1 MVANLGNDSAL
12 PGGKNSGAIK
22 KILANPL
29 QYAVIAL
36 GRILPD
42 SVSADAFYLK
52 VLYRVNM
59 HKKLKLD
66 NPATFN
72 EKLQWLKLYD
82 RRPEYTTMVDKYEAK
97 KYAAERIG
105 DQYIIPT
112 LGVWDRFDD
121 IDFEQLPDQF
131 VLKTTHDSGGV
142 VICNNRASFDTLK
155 ARYTIEHS
163 LKRRYFLNTREWPYK
178 DVKPRII
185 AEQYLVDESGY
196 ELKDYKLM
204 CFDGEVRCSFVCSN
218 RYSKT
223 GLCVNF
229 YDRNWEPM
237 PFERKYPKNIK
248 ETPKPQCY
256 DAMLAAAEKLS
267 EGTRFLRVDFY
278 ECNGKM
284 YFGELTFYP
293 GSGMEEFR
301 PEEWDYKLGEELRL

>member
-1 MVANLGNDSAL
+1 MKMERSFFCRIVEKLNRENLLNCMSD
-12 PGGKNSGAIK
+12 KM
-22 KILANPL
+22 
-29 QYAVIAL
+29 
-36 GRILPD
+36 
-42 SVSADAFYLK
+42 YLK
-52 VLYRVNM
+52 LMFYAKFGRRLN
-59 HKKLKLD
+59 LQD
-66 NPATFN
+66 PQTFN

-97 KYAAERIG
+97 KYVAERIG
-105 DQYIIPT
+105 KQYIIPT

-131 VLKTTHDSGGV
+131 VLKTTHDSGS
-142 VICNNRASFDTLK
+142 VIICRDKASFGKNK
-155 ARYTIEHS
+155 ARKKLERS
-163 LKRRYFLNTREWPYK
+163 LKQNYYPQGREWPYK

-237 PFERKYPKNIK
+237 PFERKYPRSAD
-248 ETPKPQCY
+248 ET
-256 DAMLAAAEKLS
+256 AMPENYIQMVKFAEMLS
-267 EGTRFLRVDFY
+267 ENMTFLRVDFY
-278 ECNGKM
+278 EANHQL
-284 YFGELTFYP
+284 YFGELTLYP

-301 PEEWDYKLGEELRL
+301 PEEWDYKLGEYIKLPDSTGRASDKQ